1 MAKNG
6 ISKITRQLRL
16 YDTVIGVKNGAV
28 YSPSELMDTFEISL
42 RMLQRD
48 LKDLRDSGLINL
60 KYHKASDKYIIAGS
74 AIFDDTA
81 SIRRKQHL
89 MRLYRIGT
97 LIHSLPSIDASDF
110 ASFEWGV
117 QEFSEYLEET
127 KNDPENNSPEDIE
140 GMREFYI
147 PDIEFYDL
155 KAEYYELF
163 PNSTERTRQR
173 DFEEMC
179 RAGFEIYY
187 SRKYKSFIYVYPNDS
202 F

>member
-6 ISKITRQLRL
+6 IPKITRQLRL

-28 YSPSELMDTFEISL
+28 YSPAELMDTFGISL

-74 AIFDDTA
+74 AVFDDTA

-97 LIHSLPSIDASDF
+97 LIHNLPSINANNF

-117 QEFSEYLEET
+117 QEFSEYLEEA

-155 KAEYYELF
+155 KTEYYALF
-163 PNSTERTRQR
+163 PNSNERTRQR

-187 SRKYKSFIYVYPNDS
+187 SRKYKSFIYIYPSDS

>member
-28 YSPSELMDTFEISL
+28 YSPAELMDAFGISL

-60 KYHKASDKYIIAGS
+60 KYHKASDKYLIAGS
-74 AIFDDTA
+74 AGFDDTA

-97 LIHSLPSIDASDF
+97 LIHNLPGIDADEF
-110 ASFEWGV
+110 ASFECGI
-117 QEFSEYLEET
+117 QEFSEYLKEA

-140 GMREFYI
+140 WMRKFYI

-155 KAEYYELF
+155 KAAYYELF
-163 PNSTERTRQR
+163 PDSNERTRQR
-173 DFEEMC
+173 DFEEMN
-179 RAGFEIYY
+179 RAGFHIYY
-187 SRKYKSFIYVYPNDS
+187 SRKHRSFIYEYEPIS
-202 F
+202 